1 MNSNAK
7 WLAIDAPLAD
17 EAVPHCR
24 HWGLALV
31 LSSLASWAAVIA
43 AARLIVAAV

>member
-7 WLAIDAPLAD
+7 PLAIDAALAD
-17 EAVPHCR
+17 EAVPYCR
-24 HWGLALV
+24 CWGLAVV

-43 AARLIVAAV
+43 AARLIAAAV